1 MFTLQIKEE
10 LSLKLLEK
18 RDTKELFSLVEESR
32 DFLREWLPWVDDMQ
46 REKEY
51 EPVIELWLKQFASQ
65 EGLQAGIIYK
75 GKLAGVAGFNSI
87 DWANRKA
94 SIGYWLSEKYQGL
107 GIVTNVVKALITCA
121 FAEYNLNRVEIECGV
136 ENKKS
141 RAIPERI
148 GLRQEGVIREG
159 EYLYD
164 HFHDLAL
171 YSILAKEW
179 RKGDRNDT

>member
-1 MFTLQIKEE
+1 MFTMQIKEE

-32 DFLREWLPWVDDMQ
+32 DYLREWLPWVDDMQ

-136 ENKKS
+136 ENMKS

-148 GLRQEGVIREG
+148 GLRQEAVIREG